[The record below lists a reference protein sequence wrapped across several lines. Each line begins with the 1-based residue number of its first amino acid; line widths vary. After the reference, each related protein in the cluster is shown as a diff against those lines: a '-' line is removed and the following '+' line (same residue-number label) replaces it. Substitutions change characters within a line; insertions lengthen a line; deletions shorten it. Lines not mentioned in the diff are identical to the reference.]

1 MILRNI
7 KQLRIIRTLLD
18 NPTGSLTKYRIAKIV
33 GCSIPRVIQVIQKL
47 EKYKLV
53 KTTKVIDLNKLI
65 EYYIKINNLKS
76 EKYYY
81 HMANPLDFF
90 KKVKLNYSFT
100 TYAAENI
107 VNHHLFLNKF
117 DVYISKNDFNNW
129 KELLKGK
136 ALIGKGNLTLII
148 PKDEEILKESKKI
161 KYYNVVST
169 PQLLIDLKKEGGVC
183 IEAYNILLDK
193 YVQQK
198 RN

>member
-7 KQLRIIRTLLD
+7 KQLRIIRVLLD
-18 NPTGSLTKYRIAKIV
+18 NPTGILTKYKIAKIV
-33 GCSIPRVIQVIQKL
+33 NCSIPRVIQVIQKL
-47 EKYKLV
+47 EKMNFV
-53 KTTKVIDLNKLI
+53 KVTKVIDFNKLI
-65 EYYIKINNLKS
+65 QYYIKIDNLKS

-81 HMANPLDFF
+81 HIANPLDFF
-90 KKVKLNYSFT
+90 KKIKLNYAFT

-107 VNHHLFLNKF
+107 INHHLFLNKF
-117 DVYISKNDFNNW
+117 DVYISKKDFTKW
-129 KELLKGK
+129 RQLLKDK
-136 ALIGKGNLTLII
+136 ALIGKGNLTFIT
-148 PKDEEILKESKKI
+148 PKDEDILKESVKI
-161 KYYNVVST
+161 KGYNVVST